1 MGFRVTCFAAVISG
15 CIASSNIAHA
25 TTIFTDF
32 GPGNAFDHSTG
43 WIVSGLG
50 SSSGIA
56 FSPAMPFSSSVE
68 ANLTQIDIAMAND
81 NVGSSTV
88 KTATLTLFTNTGGA
102 LGPALGSWT
111 VTNILNINGG
121 GPTVLSV
128 TGISGVHLNSGGN
141 YYLQASASG
150 DADEGWYTNSI
161 GLSGTLLILRSDETD
176 PVLQEG
182 TLGAFDII
190 GDITAASATPLPAA
204 LPLFAGGL
212 GALGLLGWR
221 RKKKAALAA

>member
-1 MGFRVTCFAAVISG
+1 MRFRVTCLAAAISG

-25 TTIFTDF
+25 ATIFTDF
-32 GPGNAFDHSTG
+32 GPGNAFDHSSG
-43 WIVSGLG
+43 WIVGL
-50 SSSGIA
+50 SSGIT

-68 ANLTQIDIAMAND
+68 ANLTQIDIAMANAND
-81 NVGSSTV
+81 GSSTV

-128 TGISGVHLNSGGN
+128 TGISGVHLNAGGN
-141 YYLQASASG
+141 YYLQASGSG
-150 DADEGWYTNSI
+150 DADESWYVNSI
-161 GLSGTLLILRSDETD
+161 PLSGTLLILRSDETN

-212 GALGLLGWR
+212 GALGMLGWR
-221 RKKKAALAA
+221 RKKKSARAA